1 MTVNEGWVEQN
12 NVDDLEPTRLSE
24 MSTVDVRIIQSAA
37 APPWRAE
44 RVAGSARDP
53 LIIREVAP
61 SGRRTV
67 FQPNSR
73 ERLLVFAAEQIN
85 GSSPSPAATQ

>member
-37 APPWRAE
+37 APPCLAS
-44 RVAGSARDP
+44 VSPG
-53 LIIREVAP
+53 AP
-61 SGRRTV
+61 GT
-67 FQPNSR
+67 
-73 ERLLVFAAEQIN
+73 L
-85 GSSPSPAATQ
+85 